1 MGGGRRLCRGDPG
14 TAMVPARS
22 PPRDGRRREG
32 LGFPAELER
41 RAGLRRRM
49 NVERMNET
57 VAYCE
62 VLGKDNRKF

>member
-1 MGGGRRLCRGDPG
+1 
-14 TAMVPARS
+14 MVPARS

-32 LGFPAELER
+32 LGFPAEPER